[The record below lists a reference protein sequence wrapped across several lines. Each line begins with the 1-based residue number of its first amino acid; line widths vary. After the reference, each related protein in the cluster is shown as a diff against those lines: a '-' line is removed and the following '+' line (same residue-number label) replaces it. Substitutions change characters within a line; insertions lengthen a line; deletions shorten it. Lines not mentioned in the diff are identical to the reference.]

1 MKMTITDKHGIT
13 TAILLLTAVMTA
25 FSNPAIPDTLNLASF
40 VQLALTNNPQTKIAS
55 AQVLSSEASYKSTRS
70 GLLPGIA
77 LKGQATEAK
86 SQSTFSG
93 VDATNEQYSVGVSG
107 NQLIYDF
114 GKTGAQVRQ
123 ANYSLAAVRAADKST
138 RLSVTTTAKTAYFNF
153 LLAQKVL
160 GVARES
166 LKQSQQHLE
175 DAQTQFEIGKQAKYA
190 VIKAEVDV
198 ANAQVNLIKAENGVK
213 SAIVGLETAAGVP
226 MPATIRFLDSLDM
239 HEDDMT
245 LEKALSD
252 ADSLRPDL
260 RGATAKVEVA
270 RSQIAASRASFLPNI
285 SGSAGYSYQKNGT
298 SDWRNNWSI
307 GASLTQPIYEGGA
320 IRAGVDQAKASIMQ
334 AEAVLDQTWQDARS
348 EVSQAIIDKQDAQ
361 ERITA
366 AVKFIEQ
373 ADLGLSMSQE
383 RFRAGSA
390 TFIEVT
396 DAEVALVNA
405 RITHAQ
411 ALYDYRVA
419 HAKLLQAVG
428 MQ

>member
-86 SQSTFSG
+86 SQNTLSG

-213 SAIVGLETAAGVP
+213 SAMVGLETAAGVP